1 MAPSIRAVTPVRDGD
16 RIVGTGGAR
25 GRYLGTDP
33 ASVMSALPSIAAAV
47 GIAMMLA
54 LVGSIGVE

>member
-1 MAPSIRAVTPVRDGD
+1 VVPAGVTWE
-16 RIVGTGGAR
+16 RIS
-25 GRYLGTDP
+25 